1 VTDQSQPSAVTSQSL
16 LERVRRRSPEAW
28 ERMSAIYGPL
38 VYQWA
43 RRCNL
48 SNEDAADVVQ
58 EVFRTLTHALVD
70 YRPTGKFRGWLWT
83 VTRNKVRDQ
92 VRAAERRAVAAGGTT
107 AYGLLQQLADDAS
120 EPWATDDERSASEHG
135 VTVRTLDLI
144 RSEFEPATWQAFW
157 LSTVEKKSGAEIAAA
172 LGLTKHAVY
181 QAKYRVTQRLREELA
196 GLE

>member
-48 SNEDAADVVQ
+48 SNEDAADIVQ

-92 VRAAERRAVAAGGTT
+92 VRAVDRRAVAAGGTT
-107 AYGLLQQLADDAS
+107 AYGLLQQ
-120 EPWATDDERSASEHG
+120 RSASEHG

-144 RSEFEPATWQAFW
+144 RSEFEPSTWQAFW

-181 QAKYRVTQRLREELA
+181 QAKYRVTQRLRAELA

>member
-1 VTDQSQPSAVTSQSL
+1 MT
-16 LERVRRRSPEAW
+16 
-28 ERMSAIYGPL
+28 AIYGPL

-83 VTRNKVRDQ
+83 VTRNKVRDHF
-92 VRAAERRAVAAGGTT
+92 RAADRQAVATGGTT
-107 AYGLLQQLADDAS
+107 AYAQLQQLADDAP
-120 EPWATDDERSASEHG
+120 EPWTSDDERSASEHG
-135 VTVRTLDLI
+135 VTIRTLDLI
-144 RSEFEPATWQAFW
+144 RSEFEPTTWQAFW
-157 LSTVEKKSGAEIAAA
+157 LSTVEKQSGAEIAAA
-172 LGLTKHAVY
+172 LGLTKQAVY